1 MPIPFEFI
9 RGQVTMIS
17 NHGVKLD
24 HQEQW
29 YTRDDKFQGGE
40 PTSLDGSVVT
50 LKCKRSRNGGVYYHG
65 VEVHRDGEPE
75 NTIDELVQQ
84 AKQSFSAP
92 LTTVVA
98 ESDHAEIALMAA
110 VAVITSH
117 PIPRGHSEDTS
128 DPAIAPDV
136 AFTAFRQLMAKHVVV
151 LAMTFSDFLNDSA
164 TVSTAMAEV
173 DLG

>member
-1 MPIPFEFI
+1 MTIPFEFI

-65 VEVHRDGEPE
+65 VEVHRDGDDSIVERA
-75 NTIDELVQQ
+75 VAQ
-84 AKQSFSAP
+84 AEGSFSAP
-92 LTTVVA
+92 PTVA
-98 ESDHAEIALMAA
+98 AQGSDHAEIALMAA
-110 VAVITSH
+110 VAVMTSH
-117 PIPRGHSEDTS
+117 PIPRGHREDTS

-151 LAMTFSDFLNDSA
+151 LAMTFSDFLNDPG
-164 TVSTAMAEV
+164 TVSAAMAAEV
-173 DLG
+173 EF